1 MTRDHDL
8 ATPDW
13 IENEHYRTA
22 TVRQYRDAASAIH
35 TALHKLKKAD
45 PSLRLYEKQSEEA
58 YMKAQMEHARRLYKL
73 EAMEKELWLLADY
86 IEPLNYYTNG
96 KRMQD
101 AT

>member
-1 MTRDHDL
+1 VTQDHDL

-22 TVRQYRDAASAIH
+22 TVRYYRDAAVAVQ
-35 TALHKLKKAD
+35 TALRKIKNAD
-45 PSLRLYEKQSEEA
+45 PSLRLYEKQGEEA
-58 YMKAQMEHARRLYKL
+58 FMKAQLEHARRVYKL
-73 EAMEKELWLLADY
+73 ESVQRELWLLAEY
-86 IEPLNYYTNG
+86 VEPLNYYTTG